1 MGAEWFNSEWRERV
15 EKRRTRLAQ
24 FPTPSRSSTSYGY
37 VYLMAHSELGLLKVG
52 FTTRRSDFSV
62 GRIAQHIDQGFTKLK
77 VVRFETV
84 EEARLLESDVLWLWS
99 EHNVRR
105 KLTTSE
111 MPQGGGTEVAVDS
124 PLSRSLFTR
133 AVSAKQRGED
143 PRMTLAPRSS
153 ENKNQS
159 PLPTP
164 IPRIRSI
171 LVGTVIVGTSHYSS
185 SERVREQQ
193 GSLVDGWVIQNLNNT
208 FDRNALEVH
217 TSYGMIGHVPAKIA
231 ATLAPLIR
239 QLNDGLSIK
248 VRVPVN
254 GQGGLKIE
262 NVQKR
267 SV

>member
-15 EKRRTRLAQ
+15 EKRRKRLER
-24 FPTPSRSSTSYGY
+24 FPTPSRSSNAYGY
-37 VYLMAHSELGLLKVG
+37 VYLMAHAGLGLLKVG

-62 GRIAQHIDQGFTKLK
+62 GRIAQHIDQGFVKLK

-105 KLTTSE
+105 RLTSSE

-143 PRMTLAPRSS
+143 PRMTLAPSNT
-153 ENKNQS
+153 ENQS
-159 PLPTP
+159 HRSQPTP
-164 IPRIRSI
+164 LPRIRSI
-171 LVGTVIVGTSHYSS
+171 LVGTVIVGTSYYSA
-185 SERVREQQ
+185 SERVREQR
-193 GSLVDGWVIQNLNNT
+193 GSLVDCWVIQNPNNT

-217 TSYGMIGHVPAKIA
+217 ASVGMVGHVPAKIA
-231 ATLAPLIR
+231 AMLAPLIR
-239 QLNDGLSIK
+239 QLDDGLSIK
-248 VRVPVN
+248 VRVPLN

-267 SV
+267 SM